1 MTNQLGVKVESG
13 GVKANGYCTPV
24 ADTVP
29 QKMSVPPKRVL
40 PIIFLPGIMGSN
52 LRMTAERQALLSY
65 TNNVAWRPDDL
76 SEGTALLRAT
86 AADRQ
91 LQLDPDTTEV
101 DIYDPTGPTGNK
113 SITAGRR
120 HTLNGID
127 VHLNVGVN
135 TPLLIDDP
143 VTDGHRHTKE
153 MKARERGWS
162 EIYFDSY
169 RRVLELC
176 EENLNMPIAYGY
188 WREIVDVDPQQWRAA
203 PSPALKPLSLDEIK
217 TAVAGCW
224 FPVHAMGYNWL
235 KSNRDS
241 AVEVAGRIRALIA
254 KYSEKYTCEKVIVVT
269 HSMGGLVG
277 RALVHPEMG
286 ALESQVL
293 GIVHGAMPAIGA
305 PAAYKRMR
313 CGFEEGVLG
322 VSVAAKVLG
331 NYGDEVT
338 AVLGNAR
345 GGLELLPSKAYGNGW
360 LEIRKDDAV
369 LQRLPVHG
377 DPYAEIYQL
386 RGKWFGLLREEWL
399 NPGHLDDRG
408 FEHTCELLQRAKA
421 FHESINSTYHSRS
434 YAHYSA
440 ETARAS
446 WASVSWNLDK
456 KYQGNDWQNL
466 TVTTDSRQGK
476 FKVRDPSAT
485 KEPRVWDV
493 SLGPSVG
500 PGDQTVPL
508 RSAEHQLLSGKFSG
522 VFRQVGYEHQNSYQD
537 PNALKSTLYS
547 LIRIIETMSWCK
559 HA

>member
-1 MTNQLGVKVESG
+1 MSNQLATKVEG
-13 GVKANGYCTPV
+13 GGRVASGYCTPME
-24 ADTVP
+24 DRIP

-52 LRMTAERQALLSY
+52 LRMTAERQTLLSY
-65 TNNVAWRPDDL
+65 SNNVAWRPDDL

-101 DIYDPTGPTGNK
+101 DIYEPGGSTGDR
-113 SITAGRR
+113 SVTAGRR
-120 HTLNGID
+120 HTINNVD

-135 TPLLIDDP
+135 TPLLTDDP
-143 VTDGHRHTKE
+143 VTDGRRHTKE

-169 RRVLELC
+169 HRILELC
-176 EENLNMPIAYGY
+176 EESLNTPLAYGH
-188 WREIVDVDPQQWRAA
+188 WREILGVNPKVWGA
-203 PSPALKPLSLDEIK
+203 SPTPELQPLSFEELK
-217 TAVAGCW
+217 RAVAGCW

-241 AVEVAGRIRALIA
+241 AVEVAGRIRALIK
-254 KYSEKYTCEKVIVVT
+254 KYSQNYACEKVIIVT

-277 RALVHPEMG
+277 RALIHPEMG
-286 ALESQVL
+286 ALESEVL

-322 VSVAAKVLG
+322 VSIAAKVLG
-331 NYGDEVT
+331 NYGSEVT

-360 LEIRKDDAV
+360 LEIRKDDTI
-369 LQRLPVHG
+369 LQRLPAHG

-386 RGKWFGLLREEWL
+386 RGKWFGLLKEEWL
-399 NPGHLDDRG
+399 NPAGLADRG
-408 FEHTCELLQRAKA
+408 FEHTCALLQLAKA

-434 YAHYSA
+434 YGHYSA
-440 ETARAS
+440 ENARAS
-446 WASVSWNLDK
+446 WSSISWDLDK
-456 KYQGNDWQNL
+456 KYRGNDWQNL
-466 TVTTDSRQGK
+466 NITTDSGQGK
-476 FKVRDPSAT
+476 FEVRDSGGT
-485 KEPRVWDV
+485 TETNVWHV
-493 SLGPSVG
+493 SLGPSIG

-547 LIRIIETMSWCK
+547 LVRIIENMTWCK